1 MILFINACVRKE
13 SRTKI
18 LADRLLA
25 KLKEDTKCN
34 PENDIK
40 NTAENVIE
48 ELRLEEMSFPAAD
61 EAFLQKRDTLLAAGK
76 FEDPLFAPAR
86 QFASADTIV
95 IAAPYWDLSFP
106 AALKQYIEQINVVGI
121 TFEYTPE
128 GFPRGLCRAK
138 KLYYVMT
145 AGGTYVP
152 EEFGYGYVKA
162 LAQNFYGIQDVEL
175 IKAVGLDIIGA
186 DVNKIIGEAEV

>member
-1 MILFINACVRKE
+1 M
-13 SRTKI
+13 
-18 LADRLLA
+18 
-25 KLKEDTKCN
+25 
-34 PENDIK
+34 
-40 NTAENVIE
+40 
-48 ELRLEEMSFPAAD
+48 
-61 EAFLQKRDTLLAAGK
+61 
-76 FEDPLFAPAR
+76 
-86 QFASADTIV
+86 
-95 IAAPYWDLSFP
+95 
-106 AALKQYIEQINVVGI
+106 VGI

>member
-25 KLKEDTKCN
+25 KLKEDTESN

-61 EAFLQKRDTLLAAGK
+61 EAFLQKRDALLAAGK

-106 AALKQYIEQINVVGI
+106 AALKQYIEQVNVVGI

>member
-1 MILFINACVRKE
+1 MILFVNACVRKE

-25 KLKEDTKCN
+25 KLKEDTESN

-61 EAFLQKRDTLLAAGK
+61 EAFLQKRDALLAAGK

-106 AALKQYIEQINVVGI
+106 AALKQYIEQVNVVGI

>member
-25 KLKEDTKCN
+25 ELKEDTKCN

-61 EAFLQKRDTLLAAGK
+61 EAFLQKRDALLAAGK